1 MQRIAMLITLIALA
15 FVVAPRCAL
24 TTVPI
29 GYVGVRSSNF
39 SGVLEEDLAPGWHL
53 DLPGVHRMSLLP
65 SFYQFAD
72 YSAESSEGG
81 GVLLI
86 RTRDN
91 NNVMVD
97 VTVPYRIRE
106 GEAFEIMK
114 AGNHLS
120 TGEGLRFQ
128 RLAADTTVSV
138 LREELAALTSS
149 DFYNTEKRL
158 AVATVALARL
168 NEKLGTLH
176 LEAEAVLIRAVSFR
190 AEYEQ
195 QLQAIQLNE
204 QNKLLDG
211 ARERVAK
218 QQQELD
224 NFELET
230 NALVAAR
237 GQEWIHKRAD
247 LERAYQVGVV
257 ALDAA
262 NPSPSESRRAL
273 AALSDE
279 EREKLRDRASEILGI
294 DRGRVI
300 DAYLLGIKA
309 IEAETLE
316 YRQRVIAEADGIAA
330 RLKAEGEA
338 SVATVRGDFESKLNV
353 LLGSPAG
360 RAYVAYKV
368 AENIRFAETLT
379 FRSSDGIPSVL
390 RLREFTRL
398 FMGN

>member
-1 MQRIAMLITLIALA
+1 MTRIAMLITLVALA
-15 FVVAPRCAL
+15 LLIAPNCAL
-24 TTVPI
+24 TTVPL
-29 GYVGVRSSNF
+29 GHLGVRSSNF
-39 SGVLEEDLAPGWHL
+39 SGVLEADLAPGWHV
-53 DLPGVHRMSLLP
+53 DMPGIHRMTILP
-65 SFYQFAD
+65 SSYQFLD
-72 YSAESSEGG
+72 YSADDSGS
-81 GVLLI
+81 LLI

-97 VTVPYRIRE
+97 VTVPFRIKAGE
-106 GEAFEIMK
+106 GYQIMK
-114 AGNHLS
+114 EGNHAP
-120 TGEGLRFQ
+120 TGDGFRFQ

-138 LREELAALTSS
+138 LREELAELTSA

-158 AVATVALARL
+158 AIAEKALGRL

-190 AEYEQ
+190 DEYEQ

-211 ARERVAK
+211 AREKVAK

-230 NALVAAR
+230 NALVAAKE
-237 GQEWIHKRAD
+237 QEWNRRRAD

-257 ALDAA
+257 ALDAQ
-262 NPSPSESRRAL
+262 NPSPGESRKAL
-273 AALSDE
+273 AVMDE
-279 EREKLRDRASEILGI
+279 AGKAGLRARAAEVLGI
-294 DRGRVI
+294 DEGKVT

-316 YRQRVIAEADGIAA
+316 YRQRVLAEADGIAA
-330 RLKAEGEA
+330 RLKAEGDA
-338 SVATVRGDFESKLNV
+338 SVATVRGDFERRLNE

-360 RAYVAYKV
+360 RAYVAYKA
-368 AENIRFAETLT
+368 AENVRFAEVLT

-390 RLREFTRL
+390 RLREFASL
-398 FMGN
+398 FMGNTK